1 MQVTWR
7 GRTNPAQGVMGSVS
21 AALST
26 RKTEM
31 LCMRCVQGKAPLAAV
46 GGRGWDLHRDLQLLR
61 AGRKGL
67 EAHLVG
73 DSGRKGT
80 AVCSPRE
87 KLWFFSEDDEIK
99 AL

>member
-1 MQVTWR
+1 M
-7 GRTNPAQGVMGSVS
+7 
-21 AALST
+21 
-26 RKTEM
+26 
-31 LCMRCVQGKAPLAAV
+31 AAV
-46 GGRGWDLHRDLQLLR
+46 GGRRWDLHLDLQQLQ
-61 AGRKGL
+61 AGKKGL
-67 EAHLVG
+67 DAHLVG